1 MGEPLDNPL
10 HRDLHDALIPGF
22 ALRWD
27 LDNVMKAVAPRSV
40 LWTDPADWMGK
51 VIPNLAGCTYRTFD
65 EPDDRFLEILL
76 Q

>member
-1 MGEPLDNPL
+1 
-10 HRDLHDALIPGF
+10 
-22 ALRWD
+22 
-27 LDNVMKAVAPRSV
+27 MKAVAPRSV